1 MLCPHRLAE
10 LEKEAQCGLEG
21 ASLWIL
27 TGTRC
32 SPRPRPHTSGL
43 RAQCLSQQQFSG
55 PPEQTASPLGASV
68 SPRAPTPPIPPR
80 DGLLPH
86 TSFRALCESRG
97 QTGLRGGG
105 SQGCRAPA
113 QGGTAPDS
121 VLAGARDS
129 WLPITLHLWEVLGPL
144 RCSPRG
150 LGLAGLL
157 PPACPPAHSQ
167 PEGKCWLPT
176 VPCAYSSKTR
186 PPAA

>member
-32 SPRPRPHTSGL
+32 SLRPRPHTSGL